1 MTVGRSLFSL
11 LPPVFTAVP
20 QYLDPNQSCTPAP
33 LRTGQADFPYIRLLG
48 DAFSKPPRYETDL
61 GLYGCLVLAIP
72 HAAMHAR
79 KLSRYMP
86 CVGFCGSAK

>member
-1 MTVGRSLFSL
+1 MAVGRSLFSL

-20 QYLDPNQSCTPAP
+20 RYLNPNQSCTPAP

-48 DAFSKPPRYETDL
+48 DAFSKPPRYETGL
-61 GLYGCLVLAIP
+61 GLCGYVVLAIQP
-72 HAAMHAR
+72 AVTPAR

-86 CVGFCGSAK
+86 CVGFFASAN